1 MVNLKHAV
9 SALAAAAMVS
19 SLAVN
24 QAANFTFVDAQKTFS
39 DIQNVSPEVLKGD
52 AGDEQKEEKR
62 INYGYVLISEG
73 VLEMKEEASED
84 SDTVAELSCAEEV
97 IIIAEY
103 DEWYHV
109 QYGTITGY
117 VKAEYITDM
126 YSKYESGYINTDGT
140 NIRDGAGVEGTNVI
154 DRQNS
159 GTLVFV
165 AERIGADWVKVW
177 YGKDYD
183 IGYVSVEYITIDGT
197 VDKDDIVNAKKNRV
211 ADSAESGKVSSNG
224 VKLDVRAMPSENAEI
239 IGELNDG
246 EKLSIISKEN
256 RWTKI
261 VIGDSVGFIN
271 SAYAFTDEEL
281 AQRAAALEESKK
293 KSVKTE
299 KQVKSEPQKTEN
311 VSAGGQAIVNKAA
324 EYIGIRYV
332 YGGASPSTGFDCS
345 GLVQYVCKNLG
356 ISVNRSSRDQY
367 KNGVAVARENLQ
379 PGDLVFFSKGNGI
392 SHVVIYAGDG
402 KVIHAPSAGKTVCYT
417 TLSHI
422 CSYSTYVGAR
432 RVV

>member
-9 SALAAAAMVS
+9 SALAAVVMVS

-52 AGDEQKEEKR
+52 AGDEQEEKK

-73 VLEMKEEASED
+73 VLEMKEEASAD

-117 VKAEYITDM
+117 VRAEYITDM
-126 YSKYESGYINTDGT
+126 YSNAKESLLDNFKYESGYINTDGT

-154 DRQNS
+154 DQQNS

-197 VDKDDIVNAKKNRV
+197 VDKADIVNAKKNRV

-256 RWTKI
+256 SFCKI
-261 VIGDSVGFIN
+261 IF
-271 SAYAFTDEEL
+271 
-281 AQRAAALEESKK
+281 
-293 KSVKTE
+293 
-299 KQVKSEPQKTEN
+299 
-311 VSAGGQAIVNKAA
+311 
-324 EYIGIRYV
+324 EYFR
-332 YGGASPSTGFDCS
+332 
-345 GLVQYVCKNLG
+345 N
-356 ISVNRSSRDQY
+356 
-367 KNGVAVARENLQ
+367 
-379 PGDLVFFSKGNGI
+379 FFA
-392 SHVVIYAGDG
+392 H
-402 KVIHAPSAGKTVCYT
+402 
-417 TLSHI
+417 
-422 CSYSTYVGAR
+422 
-432 RVV
+432 